1 MIDYYPKTKYLSGL
15 KPFLLIN
22 FPMIKNYLLTLLI
35 ILTTWGLN
43 AQSDNDLGLNFGLIT
58 YQGDLAQ
65 EPINA
70 GRLNFST
77 GIQYRNFL
85 SEKFALK
92 AGLNFGK
99 ISGSDLDYNISRGI
113 SMENKL
119 VEVAL
124 QAEWHPLGENS
135 FEDSGRFDR
144 NFSPFIGLGLGM
156 VFTNESVTYTEN
168 RNFKTEED
176 TGSLIVVPIDLGI
189 RFAISPAFSATLHG
203 GTRATFSDLL
213 DGVSEN
219 GNADA
224 NDWYLLGGLGLL
236 YTW

>member
-1 MIDYYPKTKYLSGL
+1 
-15 KPFLLIN
+15 
-22 FPMIKNYLLTLLI
+22 MIKNYLFFLLA
-35 ILTTWGLN
+35 TMATFGLK
-43 AQSDNDLGLNFGLIT
+43 AQSDSDLGLNFGLIT
-58 YQGDLAQ
+58 YQGDLSQA
-65 EPINA
+65 PINA
-70 GRLNFST
+70 GQLNFTT

-85 SEKFALK
+85 SPKFALK
-92 AGLNFGK
+92 TGLNFGK
-99 ISGSDLDYNISRGI
+99 ISGNDLDYNISRGI

-124 QAEWHPLGENS
+124 QAEWHLLGQNS
-135 FEDSGRFDR
+135 FEESGQFVR

-156 VFTNESVTYTEN
+156 VFTNETVTYTGN
-168 RNFKTEED
+168 REFKTEED
-176 TGSLIVVPIDLGI
+176 TGSLIIVPIDLGI
-189 RFAISPAFSATLHG
+189 RFAIVPNFSATLHG

-224 NDWYLLGGLGLL
+224 NDWYLMGGLGLL

>member
-1 MIDYYPKTKYLSGL
+1 MIKHYFFLLLAITATFGL
-15 KPFLLIN
+15 K
-22 FPMIKNYLLTLLI
+22 
-35 ILTTWGLN
+35 
-43 AQSDNDLGLNFGLIT
+43 AQSDNDLGVNIGLIT
-58 YQGDLAQ
+58 YQGDLSQ
-65 EPINA
+65 YPINA

-85 SEKFALK
+85 SSKFALK

-113 SMENKL
+113 SMENQL
-119 VEVAL
+119 VEIAL
-124 QAEWHPLGENS
+124 QTEWHPLGQSS
-135 FEDSGRFDR
+135 FEESGRFTR
-144 NFSPFIGLGLGM
+144 NFSPFVGVGLGM
-156 VFTNESVTYTEN
+156 VFTNETVTYADSSD
-168 RNFKTEED
+168 FKTEED
-176 TGSLIVVPIDLGI
+176 TGSLIFLPIDLGI
-189 RFAISPAFSATLHG
+189 RFAISPSFSATLHG

-224 NDWYLLGGLGLL
+224 NDWYLMGGLGLL

>member
-1 MIDYYPKTKYLSGL
+1 M
-15 KPFLLIN
+15 
-22 FPMIKNYLLTLLI
+22 KNYLI
-35 ILTTWGLN
+35 ILLTIATITGVKS
-43 AQSDNDLGLNFGLIT
+43 QSDNDLGLNIGLIT

-65 EPINA
+65 APINA
-70 GRLNFST
+70 GQLNFST

-85 SEKFALK
+85 SPKVALK

-113 SMENKL
+113 TMENKL
-119 VEVAL
+119 VEIAL
-124 QAEWHPLGENS
+124 QTEWHPLGENS
-135 FEDSGRFDR
+135 FAESGQFIR
-144 NFSPFIGLGLGM
+144 NFSPFVGLGLGM
-156 VFTNESVTYTEN
+156 VFTNETITYTGTSE
-168 RNFKTEED
+168 FKTEEGS
-176 TGSLIVVPIDLGI
+176 GSLIVVPIDIGI
-189 RFAISPAFSATLHG
+189 RFAISPSFSATLHG

-224 NDWYLLGGLGLL
+224 DDWYLLGGIGIL

>member
-1 MIDYYPKTKYLSGL
+1 
-15 KPFLLIN
+15 
-22 FPMIKNYLLTLLI
+22 MIKNYLFFLLAFMATL
-35 ILTTWGLN
+35 GLKS
-43 AQSDNDLGLNFGLIT
+43 QSDNDLGLNFGLIT
-58 YQGDLAQ
+58 YQGNLAQ

-70 GRLNFST
+70 GQLNFSA

-85 SEKFALK
+85 SSKIALK

-113 SMENKL
+113 SMENQL
-119 VEVAL
+119 MEVAL
-124 QAEWHPLGENS
+124 QAEWHPLGQNS
-135 FEDSGRFDR
+135 FAESGRFVR
-144 NFSPFIGLGLGM
+144 NFSPFVGLGLGM
-156 VFTNESVTYTEN
+156 VFTNETVTYAVN
-168 RNFKTEED
+168 REFKTEED

-189 RFAISPAFSATLHG
+189 RFAIAPNFSATLHG

-224 NDWYLLGGLGLL
+224 DDWYLMGGLGLL